1 VAGGFKQAIFS
12 MSGKPLPLACCR
24 FWNLLA
30 NCFFNPLKTM
40 AYIFYWPLAQALL
53 CCR

>member
-1 VAGGFKQAIFS
+1 

-24 FWNLLA
+24 FLKTFL
-30 NCFFNPLKTM
+30 FDFYNPLKTIGY
-40 AYIFYWPLAQALL
+40 AYFCSLAQALL